1 MFLNFDKQAK
11 KIKRFF
17 KITRVKKGA
26 LMTCVTNGK
35 TTAINGNAMHI
46 VLMKVSK
53 KFYKP
58 IILLI
63 DKTIITNYPN

>member
-1 MFLNFDKQAK
+1 
-11 KIKRFF
+11 
-17 KITRVKKGA
+17 
-26 LMTCVTNGK
+26 MTCVTNGK

-46 VLMKVSK
+46 VLLKVSK

-63 DKTIITNYPN
+63 DKTIITNYPNCYYFTI